1 MYLEIELMGHR
12 TDICLTSVDATNTC
26 PKPIWMNKAQQ
37 QCMSS
42 SFSITL
48 LTFDTVS
55 HFLLNFFLM
64 ICFLSHHLLKEN
76 HLGRSMH
83 YGKEYSAVKSWKLLQ
98 GCSGDS
104 GFWVLFLSSKIL
116 NNPAVSLWD
125 FHSWDALVPSLGTT
139 NMAVSLRFIVWAI
152 S

>member
-1 MYLEIELMGHR
+1 MKEKYFVLKKSQFHKIW
-12 TDICLTSVDATNTC
+12 CNTC
-26 PKPIWMNKAQQ
+26 R
-37 QCMSS
+37 
-42 SFSITL
+42 TL
-48 LTFDTVS
+48 HDLSNFEFRFDTVS

-64 ICFLSHHLLKEN
+64 ICFLSHHLLKED